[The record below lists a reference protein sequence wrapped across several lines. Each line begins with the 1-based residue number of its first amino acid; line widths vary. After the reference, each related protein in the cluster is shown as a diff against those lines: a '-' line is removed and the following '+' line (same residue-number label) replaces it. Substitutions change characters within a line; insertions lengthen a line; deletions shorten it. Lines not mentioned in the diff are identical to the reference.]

1 MSTFDQKTTG
11 LGAVESLQRD
21 LARTRTIDV
30 SVTCKASP
38 GRSAGD
44 NVIILRDQAKKGRNV
59 IFLDK
64 KEQEAGTRL
73 WKASIADITSDRA
86 TFRPMVRGG
95 TKVGDLMVDSIRTH
109 VQQRRRERGTVKPVT
124 PRVAREKA
132 FETGRKNLP
141 PLYRTGKLMGS
152 LYPVVKELK

>member
-95 TKVGDLMVDSIRTH
+95 TKVGDLMVDSIPSGRAG
-109 VQQRRRERGTVKPVT
+109 EADD
-124 PRVAREKA
+124 VARLVTFLA
-132 FETGRKNLP
+132 SPAADFINGALIPIDGAMTP
-141 PLYRTGKLMGS
+141 
-152 LYPVVKELK
+152 